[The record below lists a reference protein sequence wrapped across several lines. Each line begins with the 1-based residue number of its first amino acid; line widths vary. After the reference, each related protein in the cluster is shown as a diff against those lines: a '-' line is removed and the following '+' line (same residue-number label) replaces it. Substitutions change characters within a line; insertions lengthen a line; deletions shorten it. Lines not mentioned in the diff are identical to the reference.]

1 MLDVFCCPDQG
12 FLLMDAAVWHFALS
26 VPAASEGLR
35 PMVWACGKQAGQRPC
50 NHATCWL
57 FLGAKKTNDI
67 VQLTEIIGLVKPAV
81 VGLGLLDP
89 VC

>member
-12 FLLMDAAVWHFALS
+12 FLLMDAAVWHCAVS
-26 VPAASEGLR
+26 VPTASERLR

-57 FLGAKKTNDI
+57 FLGAKKANDI